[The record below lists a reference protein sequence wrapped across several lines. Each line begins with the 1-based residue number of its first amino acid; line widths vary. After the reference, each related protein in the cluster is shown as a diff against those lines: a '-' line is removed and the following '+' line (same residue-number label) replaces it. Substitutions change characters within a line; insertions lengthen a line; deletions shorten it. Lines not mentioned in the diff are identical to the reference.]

1 MKNLFVKYKDF
12 TFEKEKS
19 CEKILYY
26 IESLISLF
34 FYHFL
39 QKSTEWKMSFQ
50 LKNIFTLS
58 YELLKKPILLFFLL
72 KHTLKVRVEN

>member
-39 QKSTEWKMSFQ
+39 QKNLKIYRMKNELST
-50 LKNIFTLS
+50 
-58 YELLKKPILLFFLL
+58 KKHIHIIL
-72 KHTLKVRVEN
+72 